1 MTIKLRIT
9 LGFLCSILVVAVS
22 TICYVAWQI
31 RENTRDSFQ
40 TSSEQALQ
48 LMSGSVMD
56 FFNEAQKNTTIL
68 AGTPGLAESADIF
81 PNFKDAATES
91 RYFRADIA
99 PQGQEFAELFHRFAA
114 ADQEYVEV
122 YTGFA
127 NGAYLSSLDSVT
139 LPPHCAMNTR
149 TWYVERANS
158 PDVVGM
164 AKAYLSVNGEMVVAA
179 THKLLD
185 AQGKLAGVVGI
196 DVSLDALSSELAA
209 FNFGETGGFL
219 LLEDT
224 GRVICNPKDPA
235 SVGKLVGKEIDDP
248 ALEAIL
254 ATKSGLVNVLIGGEE
269 YLANVLTLDNGW
281 KIAAMESLA
290 EINGPSN
297 DAVKSI
303 VFITLAIALIMM
315 ILAMFIVR
323 SIIHPLNLLVVAAQK
338 IASGDLNYRV
348 DAKIFYGELGT
359 LHSSLS
365 GMVGELTD
373 LVAETRRK
381 SEEAQ
386 RSTDMA
392 KEATAKAEAALHEAE
407 GARREGM
414 LNAANQLE
422 GATGVISSASTEL
435 SAQVQQS
442 AEGAQQQA
450 DRAAETASA
459 MNEMNATVMEVA
471 RNAGSTAE
479 ETEKM
484 RHKAEEGAAVVRQ
497 VVSSIESVRQLS
509 LDLKNDMAK
518 LGESAT
524 SITQIMSVISDIADQ
539 TNLLALN
546 AAIEAARAGEAG
558 RGFAVVA
565 DEVRKLAEKTMS
577 STSEVGG
584 AIEAIQ
590 RSASESIRQVDV
602 AVQSIGEA
610 TELADSSGAALEE
623 IVRLAES
630 SADQVRAIATASE
643 EQSAASEEIN
653 RSIADINDIAKR
665 NAEAMEQAAQA
676 VNDLARE
683 SAELSRLIEEMK
695 KA

>member
-31 RENTRDSFQ
+31 RENTRESFL
-40 TSSEQALQ
+40 TSSEQSLL
-48 LMSGSVMD
+48 LMSRNVMD
-56 FFNEAQKNTTIL
+56 FFSEAQKSTAIL
-68 AGTPGLAESADIF
+68 AGTPGLAESGDVF
-81 PNFKDAATES
+81 PNFRDVPTEGHYS
-91 RYFRADIA
+91 KADIA
-99 PQGQEFAELFHRFAA
+99 PQGREYADLLSRFAE
-114 ADQEYVEV
+114 ADENYVEIYV
-122 YTGFA
+122 GFA
-127 NGAYLSSLDSVT
+127 NGAYLSSLDKVT
-139 LPPHCAMNTR
+139 LPPYCAMNTR
-149 TWYVERANS
+149 TWYVERAKS

-164 AKAYLSVNGEMVVAA
+164 SKAYRSVSGEMVVAA
-179 THKLLD
+179 TRKLLD
-185 AQGKLAGVVGI
+185 EQGRLAGVVGI
-196 DVSLDALSSELAA
+196 DVSLAALNNKLAA
-209 FNFGETGGFL
+209 SNFGETGSFL

-224 GRVICNPKDPA
+224 GRVIYNPKDQS
-235 SVGKLVGKEIDDP
+235 SVGKLVGSEVDDP
-248 ALEAIL
+248 ALKAII
-254 ATKSGLVNVLIGGEE
+254 AVNSGLISITLDGEP

-281 KIAAMESLA
+281 KIAAVESLA

-297 DAVKSI
+297 EAVQRI
-303 VFITLAIALIMM
+303 IFITLAISVIMM

-323 SIIHPLNLLVVAAQK
+323 SIVGPLNLLMVAAQRV
-338 IASGDLNYRV
+338 AGGDLGHRI
-348 DAKIFYGELGT
+348 DGKIFYGELGA
-359 LHSSLS
+359 LYQCLS
-365 GMVGELTD
+365 DMVGKLTD
-373 LVAETRRK
+373 LVAETEQK

-386 RSTDMA
+386 RSTTMA
-392 KEATAKAEAALHEAE
+392 REATARAEAALHEAE

-422 GATGVISSASTEL
+422 GATGIISSAATQL

-442 AEGAQQQA
+442 SDGAQQQA

-471 RNAGSTAE
+471 KNAGSSAE

-484 RHKAEEGAAVVRQ
+484 RRKAEEGAVVVRQ

-509 LDLKNDMAK
+509 LDLKADMAK
-518 LGESAT
+518 LGENAA

-565 DEVRKLAEKTMS
+565 DEVRKLAEKTMA
-577 STSEVGG
+577 STTEVGS
-584 AIEAIQ
+584 AIDAIQ
-590 RSASESIRQVDV
+590 RSTSESIRQVDV
-602 AVQSIGEA
+602 AVQSIEEA

-665 NAEAMEQAAQA
+665 NADAMEQAAQA
-676 VNDLARE
+676 VNDLVRE